1 MSSRLRARPRRT
13 VHPHRC
19 VVVAAQRNT
28 AIVRRARASEPVSPC
43 TNTLDTIRCHRFRSL
58 KSLAKTELRFANAIR
73 LRVDHDPSVSSSL
86 TRFFKALDAWA
97 KRELSG
103 MGELIELRKSRSF
116 AAASGAGSSRAPCNV
131 SSAAAASL
139 LSALIWS
146 LASRSLARLLFERL
160 RLEPTASRSR
170 RVVHRS
176 VGQKRY
182 SRRRATFFI
191 GSKLIDIAILKN
203 AGRKC

>member
-1 MSSRLRARPRRT
+1 MVNRLVSARPVPHPPLADRHLTSAITSAAGST
-13 VHPHRC
+13 VTLLGRL
-19 VVVAAQRNT
+19 
-28 AIVRRARASEPVSPC
+28 ARPAERDHCAGLWLPDQ
-43 TNTLDTIRCHRFRSL
+43 LF
-58 KSLAKTELRFANAIR
+58 SLAR
-73 LRVDHDPSVSSSL
+73 LSIVSMADCQSSSEADPSVSSSL

-146 LASRSLARLLFERL
+146 LASRSLL
-160 RLEPTASRSR
+160 P
-170 RVVHRS
+170 
-176 VGQKRY
+176 G
-182 SRRRATFFI
+182 FFSS
-191 GSKLIDIAILKN
+191 G
-203 AGRKC
+203 

>member
-1 MSSRLRARPRRT
+1 MADCQSS
-13 VHPHRC
+13 
-19 VVVAAQRNT
+19 
-28 AIVRRARASEPVSPC
+28 SE
-43 TNTLDTIRCHRFRSL
+43 
-58 KSLAKTELRFANAIR
+58 A
-73 LRVDHDPSVSSSL
+73 DPSVSSSL

-139 LSALIWS
+139 LSALIWFPRVS
-146 LASRSLARLLFERL
+146 FTVARLLFERL

-176 VGQKRY
+176 VGQNVIHGIEP
-182 SRRRATFFI
+182 TFFI
-191 GSKLIDIAILKN
+191 GSKLIDIAIL
-203 AGRKC
+203 